1 MNRRTMMFKSGANV
15 PRLPSEFQEV
25 EWILASNGAYID
37 TGIST
42 MNGVVSTFDFSLES
56 TDFQYTR
63 SFVMLNFGGS
73 YGQFF
78 GKNSYS
84 SLLGLNNSTGQF
96 SNALSFYLSRQ
107 NLVIA
112 WDEIHTVATLNGSE
126 SISHTRAS
134 AANHRTLTIG
144 SSVNNVDSI
153 LTLPTR
159 FYNFKNTG
167 NANQNFIPCYRKA
180 DGVIGMYEL
189 ITKTFF
195 TNSGSGSFTKGADVN

>member
-1 MNRRTMMFKSGANV
+1 MNRRTMMLNSGANV
-15 PRLPSEFQEV
+15 PRLPSEFQAV
-25 EWILASNGAYID
+25 EWILAANGAYID

-56 TDFQYTR
+56 AGFQSPP
-63 SFVMLNFGGS
+63 SFVMLNYGAS

-78 GKNSYS
+78 GKNSNT

-96 SNALSFYLSRQ
+96 SNALSFYLSKQ

-134 AANHRTLTIG
+134 AANHSTLTIG
-144 SSVNNVDSI
+144 SSVNRGGDI

-167 NANQNFIPCYRKA
+167 NANQDFVPCYRKA
-180 DGVIGMYEL
+180 DGEIGMYEL
-189 ITKTFF
+189 ISKTFF

>member
-25 EWILASNGAYID
+25 EWIEPTYGAYIN

-42 MNGVVSTFDFSLES
+42 MNGVISTFDFGLTSSNLTYGVS
-56 TDFQYTR
+56 Y
-63 SFVMLNFGGS
+63 VMLNYGAS

-78 GKNSYS
+78 GKNSNT

-96 SNALSFYLSRQ
+96 SNELSFYLSKQ

-112 WDEIHTVATLNGSE
+112 WDEIHTVATLSGSE

-144 SSVNNVDSI
+144 SSVNNGNSI
-153 LTLPTR
+153 QTLPTR

-167 NANQNFIPCYRKA
+167 NANQDFVPCYRKA
-180 DGVIGMYEL
+180 DGTIGMYEL
-189 ITKTFF
+189 ISKTFF

>member
-25 EWILASNGAYID
+25 EWILAANGAYIN

-42 MNGVVSTFDFSLES
+42 MNGVVSTFDFSLTS
-56 TDFQYTR
+56 VDFPYN
-63 SFVMLNFGGS
+63 SSYVMLNYGGS

-78 GKNSYS
+78 GKNSNS
-84 SLLGLNNSTGQF
+84 NLLGLNNSTGQF
-96 SNALSFYLSRQ
+96 SNTMSFYLSKQ

-134 AANHRTLTIG
+134 AANHGTLTIG
-144 SSVNNVDSI
+144 SSVNSGNI
-153 LTLPTR
+153 KTLPTK

-167 NANQNFIPCYRKA
+167 NANQDFVPCYRKA
-180 DGVIGMYEL
+180 DGAIGMYEL
-189 ITKTFF
+189 ISNTFF

>member
-1 MNRRTMMFKSGANV
+1 MTRRRMMFKSGANV
-15 PRLPSEFQEV
+15 PGLPSEFQEV

-56 TDFQYTR
+56 TNLITNISY
-63 SFVMLNFGGS
+63 VMLNYGVG
-73 YGQFF
+73 YGQFL
-78 GKNSYS
+78 GKNLGSN
-84 SLLGLNNSTGQF
+84 LLGLNNSTGQF
-96 SNALSFYLSRQ
+96 SNRLSFYLSKQ

-126 SISHTRAS
+126 SISYTRAS

-144 SSVNNVDSI
+144 SSVNNSNI
-153 LTLPTR
+153 YTLPTR

-167 NANQNFIPCYRKA
+167 NANQDFVPCYRKA

-195 TNSGSGSFTKGADVN
+195 TNSGSGSFTKGADV

>member
-56 TDFQYTR
+56 TDFLPGTSY
-63 SFVMLNFGGS
+63 VMLNYGMYF
-73 YGQFF
+73 GQFF
-78 GKNSYS
+78 GKNSNS
-84 SLLGLNNSTGQF
+84 IFLGLNNSTGQF

-144 SSVNNVDSI
+144 SSVNSGGGI

-195 TNSGSGSFTKGADVN
+195 TNSGSGSFTKGADV